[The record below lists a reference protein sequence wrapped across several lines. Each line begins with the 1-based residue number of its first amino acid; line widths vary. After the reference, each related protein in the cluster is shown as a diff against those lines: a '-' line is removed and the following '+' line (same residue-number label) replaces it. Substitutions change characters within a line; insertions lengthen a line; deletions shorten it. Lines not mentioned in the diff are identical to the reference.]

1 MQTTHEQAIEAA
13 VNYWA
18 GFLEKGPTMNKSG
31 DGMIDLMMTLVQH
44 TTNVD
49 PDTEQVASF
58 KEALGAHIRSLF
70 DRNVSWITLDVDYGP
85 DMNLSN
91 ALRAAGIKSSPFP
104 MKTIMWVKPN
114 EVSVAQGYR
123 AESRVLWSAKTEGK

>member
-1 MQTTHEQAIEAA
+1 MYEQAIEAA

-18 GFLEKGPTMNKSG
+18 GFLEKGPTMSKIG
-31 DGMIDLMMTLVQH
+31 DNMIDVMMTLVQH
-44 TTNVD
+44 TSSVD
-49 PDTEQVASF
+49 PDTDQVAKF
-58 KEALGAHIRSLF
+58 KETLGAHIRSLLE
-70 DRNVSWITLDVDYGP
+70 RKVSWITLDVDYGP

-91 ALRAAGIKSSPFP
+91 ALRVAGIKSSPFP

-123 AESRVLWSAKTEGK
+123 AESRVLWSAETAE